1 MEPIQQTYQMP
12 TADQQLLDNGQGVI
26 DPDVFFELNTPPSNL
41 ADFESKLTAFVDYH
55 QEKNTRLVFITSG
68 GTTVPLE
75 NQTVRFIDN
84 FSNGHRGAC
93 SAEYFLDAGYAVVFM
108 HRQFSLQ
115 PFHRHYTHNA
125 SMGFL
130 DYLVQKDD
138 DTIAVDSQYGN
149 KMKDVLSK
157 YRAATESNRLLFL
170 DFVALSDYLFKLKSG
185 TRILA
190 RLQERVMYYLAAA
203 VSDFFIPSQKMHEHK
218 IQSAGGAL
226 TLTLDQVPKFL
237 TPLVSV
243 WASKG
248 LIVSF
253 KLETDDNLLVPKARQ
268 ALTRYGHQVV
278 VANMLHTRKQTV
290 TVITQ
295 TSQQVISLS
304 QEDLANHV
312 EIEDRIIPQ
321 LVRIH
326 DGWISS
332 DATKA
337 CQQ

>member
-1 MEPIQQTYQMP
+1 MP
-12 TADQQLLDNGQGVI
+12 TTEQLLDNGQGVI
-26 DPDVFFELNTPPSNL
+26 DPDVFFKMNSPPANL
-41 ADFESKLTAFVDYH
+41 KDFETKLEQFVDYH
-55 QEKNTRLVFITSG
+55 QEKKTRLVFITSG
-68 GTTVPLE
+68 GTIVPLE

-93 SAEYFLDAGYAVVFM
+93 SAEYFLEAGYAVVFM

-115 PFHRHYTHNA
+115 PYHRHYTHNP
-125 SMGFL
+125 SIGFL

-138 DTIAVDSQYGN
+138 NIQVDQQYN
-149 KMKDVLSK
+149 DKMKTVLSNYQNAIK
-157 YRAATESNRLLFL
+157 NNRLLLL
-170 DFVALSDYLFKLKSG
+170 DFVTLSDYLFKLKSG

-190 RLQERVMYYLAAA
+190 RLQENAMYYLAAA
-203 VSDFFIPSQKMHEHK
+203 VSDFFIPSEKMHEHK
-218 IQSAGGAL
+218 IQSGGGAL

-253 KLETDDNLLVPKARQ
+253 KLETDVNLLVPKARQ

-278 VANMLHTRKQTV
+278 VANMLSTRKQTV
-290 TVITQ
+290 TVITKS
-295 TSQQVISLS
+295 SQQVLSLTP
-304 QEDLANHV
+304 EDIAHHV
-312 EIEDRIIPQ
+312 EIESRIIPQ
-321 LVRIH
+321 LVHIH

-332 DATKA
+332 GATKA